1 MRLLWSILAL
11 FVLYL
16 PAHGDDFLDPQQ
28 AFVFSAQ
35 LADAKH
41 IAVHYAIA
49 DGYHLYRDKF
59 HFQLTGATLSPA
71 EFPAGE
77 TVQDP
82 TFGPQTVYR
91 HDVTIILPFDH
102 ATSPTLQLES
112 TAQGCAEAGICYA
125 PIHQHIQ
132 LTLTDVPIQAAS
144 SLNAPA
150 LTPAEVAVN
159 PPLSGDQFTLSLHQ
173 GHFWRTLALFFG
185 AGILLSLTPCVFPM
199 IPVLSSIIVQQG
211 ATTRTASF
219 LLSLAYV
226 LGMALTYA
234 LAGVA
239 AAMSGTLIS
248 NTLQNPYALG
258 LSAALF
264 AGLALSM
271 FGLYELQLP
280 SALQSKFSEVSNRF
294 HNGHLLGT
302 FVMGVLSALIIG
314 PCVAPPLAAALAW
327 IAQSGN
333 MLLGGAALFSLSI
346 GMGAPLL
353 LIGLGAH
360 SLLPRAG
367 AWMTG
372 VKQFFG
378 VALLAVAIEI
388 IAPMLKSQLHM
399 LLWAGLLIVS
409 AVFWHALDT
418 LPAQA
423 HAYQRLSKAFAVII
437 LATGLAMLLGALAG
451 ATNPLQPLEVFHST
465 STTSGTVSQ
474 SPEFITVHSINE
486 LDNRLAQAKGKP
498 VLLDFYADWCVS
510 CKEMAATTFQ
520 APTIRQ
526 QLSGFVL
533 IQADITD
540 NTPDEDA
547 LRKKFGI
554 FGPPAMILF
563 DADGQELPQH
573 AIGIQSVDTFS
584 HWLGLVK
591 SGNSPHA

>member
-1 MRLLWSILAL
+1 MRLLWLFFAL
-11 FVLYL
+11 FSLNI
-16 PAHGDDFLDPQQ
+16 PAYSDNFLDPQQ

-35 LADAKH
+35 LSDATH
-41 IAVHYAIA
+41 IAVHYTIA

-82 TFGPQTVYR
+82 TFGPQTVYH

-102 ATSPTLQLES
+102 ATSPTLQLDS

-132 LTLTDVPIQAAS
+132 LTLADAPKIS
-144 SLNAPA
+144 SPTTPA
-150 LTPAEVAVN
+150 LTPTEIPAN
-159 PPLSGDQFTLSLHQ
+159 NSPGSDQFTRGLDQ
-173 GHFWRTLALFFG
+173 GHFWRILALFFG

-211 ATTRTASF
+211 ATTRAASF

-226 LGMALTYA
+226 LGMALTYS

-248 NTLQNPYALG
+248 NALQNPYTLS

-264 AGLALSM
+264 VGLALSM

-280 SALQSKFSEVSNRF
+280 SGLQSKFSEVSNRF

-333 MLLGGAALFSLSI
+333 TLLGGAALFSLSI
-346 GMGAPLL
+346 GMGVPLL

-360 SLLPRAG
+360 SILPRAG
-367 AWMTG
+367 VWMTG
-372 VKQFFG
+372 IKQFFG
-378 VALLAVAIEI
+378 VALLAVAIEM
-388 IAPMLKSQLHM
+388 IAPMLKAQLHI

-423 HAYQRLSKAFAVII
+423 HTYQRLAKGFAVIV
-437 LATGLAMLLGALAG
+437 LTTGLAMLLGALAG
-451 ATNPLQPLEVFHST
+451 ATNPLQPMDIFHPPITIAS
-465 STTSGTVSQ
+465 STTNSA
-474 SPEFITVHSINE
+474 PDFITIHSIDE
-486 LDNRLAQAKGKP
+486 LNKQLAQAKGKP

-520 APTIRQ
+520 DPHIRQ

-533 IQADITD
+533 IQADVTD
-540 NTPDEDA
+540 NTAGEDA
-547 LRKKFGI
+547 LRKKFGV

-563 DADGQELPQH
+563 DANGQELPQH
-573 AIGIQSVDTFS
+573 AIGIQSVDAFS
-584 HWLGLVK
+584 SWLALIQ
-591 SGNSPHA
+591 SGTPFHA